1 MEHIN
6 LSTNLLVQKLTDN
19 EYIAIV
25 KYQSLWAM
33 LERQPE
39 DKTALRYMTH
49 KQLELAKLWQDSI
62 RVSVSS
68 EIDSINKRRTRQK
81 KSYEKQKVGKD
92 SDVVDK
98 IREDVECENKEKS
111 PHTPHKEIKINPKG
125 FTKSFPEDFLN
136 FWSVYPKQRAGSRDK
151 AYSAYCRV
159 LKEGRATSSEL
170 LASAQKYATSEEV
183 AKGFAKGCAAW
194 LNDDRFLVG
203 YEAKQPENNPFHV
216 EW

>member
-62 RVSVSS
+62 RGSVSR
-68 EIDSINKRRTRQK
+68 ELDSINQLSTFLF
-81 KSYEKQKVGKD
+81 SS
-92 SDVVDK
+92 SD
-98 IREDVECENKEKS
+98 
-111 PHTPHKEIKINPKG
+111 
-125 FTKSFPEDFLN
+125 
-136 FWSVYPKQRAGSRDK
+136 
-151 AYSAYCRV
+151 
-159 LKEGRATSSEL
+159 
-170 LASAQKYATSEEV
+170 
-183 AKGFAKGCAAW
+183 
-194 LNDDRFLVG
+194 
-203 YEAKQPENNPFHV
+203 EADYD
-216 EW
+216 